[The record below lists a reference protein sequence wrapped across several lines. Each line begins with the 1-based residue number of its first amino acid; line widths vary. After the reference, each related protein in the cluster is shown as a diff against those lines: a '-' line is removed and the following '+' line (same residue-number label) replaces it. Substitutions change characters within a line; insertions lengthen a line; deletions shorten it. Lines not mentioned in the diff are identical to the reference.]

1 MFLIGNQKP
10 AVKTV
15 FGSFLD
21 KDEHEKNRRHHIYL
35 RCLLLCW
42 CAAGR
47 TSQTKNCDMF
57 CCFPRWLFTTQT
69 KTKMFLNDFSTV
81 FQVRLKTYGI
91 YSAFQKTIQKCS
103 KASFFRSWSSLRQ
116 KKTWY
121 SKPARKI
128 NAGFCKYQCFFA
140 CVLERR
146 DKKTWGRGGGTKAS
160 TAGVGW

>member
-21 KDEHEKNRRHHIYL
+21 KDEHEKNRRHHIYP

-69 KTKMFLNDFSTV
+69 KTKMFPNDFPQFSKFDWKHMVFTV
-81 FQVRLKTYGI
+81 F
-91 YSAFQKTIQKCS
+91 S
-103 KASFFRSWSSLRQ
+103 
-116 KKTWY
+116 
-121 SKPARKI
+121 ARKSMVFTACQK
-128 NAGFCKYQCFFA
+128 NKRWVLQVPVFFS

-146 DKKTWGRGGGTKAS
+146 DNKTWGQGGGTKAS
-160 TAGVGW
+160 RAGAGW

>member
-21 KDEHEKNRRHHIYL
+21 KDEHEKNRRHHIYP

-69 KTKMFLNDFSTV
+69 KTKMFRNDFPQFSKFDWKHMVFTV
-81 FQVRLKTYGI
+81 FSKKLSKHVPRHGF
-91 YSAFQKTIQKCS
+91 SAVGPVC
-103 KASFFRSWSSLRQ
+103 
-116 KKTWY
+116 
-121 SKPARKI
+121 ARK
-128 NAGFCKYQCFFA
+128 NMVFTACQKNKRWVLQVPVFFS

-146 DKKTWGRGGGTKAS
+146 DNKTWGQGGGTKAS
-160 TAGVGW
+160 RAGAGW